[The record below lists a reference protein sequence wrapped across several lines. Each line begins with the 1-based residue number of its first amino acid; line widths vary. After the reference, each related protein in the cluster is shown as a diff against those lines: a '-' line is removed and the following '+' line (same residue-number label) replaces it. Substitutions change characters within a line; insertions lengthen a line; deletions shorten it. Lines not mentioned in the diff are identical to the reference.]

1 MKITK
6 VQEDQLRELAFAG
19 TPNKAIAATMDIPLT
34 EVHAHRSRL
43 GITRDKVAAAT
54 GKSVDTAAQQMMV
67 EPTFEAAAA
76 QMDKAAETKNCRNCA
91 HVICYARGRD
101 CPADGCRHFI
111 TEEDHCRRYL
121 LIRKNEFLDSLVRT
135 TTPVVTSKQVTEI
148 QAFLDKY
155 IPDDW
160 RGDNG

>member
-43 GITRDKVAAAT
+43 GITRAKVAQAT
-54 GKSVDTAAQQMMV
+54 GKPAINPD
-67 EPTFEAAAA
+67 FEAAAA

-91 HVICYARGRD
+91 HAICYARGRD

-111 TEEDHCRRYL
+111 TEEDQCRKCL
-121 LIRKNEFLDSLVRT
+121 FARKYEFLDSLVRT
-135 TTPVVTSKQVTEI
+135 TTPVVTSEQVTEI